1 MEIDGSGV
9 LTNCLNGLG
18 NDSLAVYL
26 KALSGQSLSNLSCT
40 YATKDCAVLVNL
52 SADGNLNTVQLSS
65 LCLSIGLDLS
75 QLVSTLT
82 LVLCQNLL
90 G

>member
-1 MEIDGSGV
+1 MKVDGSSV
-9 LTNCLNGLG
+9 LAYSLNGLS

-26 KALSGQSLSNLSCT
+26 KAFSGQSLSNLSCT

-52 SADGNLNTVQLSS
+52 SADGNLNAVQLSS
-65 LCLSIGLDLS
+65 LSLSISLDLG
-75 QLVSTLT
+75 QLVSALT
-82 LVLCQNLL
+82 LVLSQNLL